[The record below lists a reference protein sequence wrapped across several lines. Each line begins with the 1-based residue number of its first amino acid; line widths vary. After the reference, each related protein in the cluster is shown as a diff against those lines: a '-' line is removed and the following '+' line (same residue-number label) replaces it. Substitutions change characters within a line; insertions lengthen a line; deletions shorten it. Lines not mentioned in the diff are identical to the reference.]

1 VGHVRAW
8 WCDDPVTETAPAGL
22 GSLSGR
28 SGGRRVVRH
37 LPARPGQRGTWPEGT
52 PGALIDRLADRG
64 IEAPWAHQAEAAAA
78 ASRGEHVVIATGTS
92 SGKTL
97 AMWLPSLTAL
107 LRDDRACA
115 LYLSPTK
122 ALSHDQLAALEALNV
137 PGVRAATYDGDT
149 PADERAW
156 VRAHA
161 NFILTNPDLVHRSL
175 LPRASAWSRVLRHLD
190 FILVDEAHHYRGVF
204 GSHVAMVIR
213 RLRRLAALHG
223 SSPTVICASATMAS
237 PGAAASRL
245 IGAPVT
251 PIEVDASA
259 HAAVTAVIWEPPEAV
274 VPGASAEPP
283 LSGWIAHP
291 DSPAPR
297 RSALVETSE
306 LLTDLT
312 CEGRRTLAFVRSR
325 RGAEVVAQRT
335 RDALQEV
342 SPDIAESVAAY
353 RGGYLAEERRALESD
368 LRDGRLLGV
377 ATTNALELGIDISG
391 LDAVIVSGWPGTR
404 ASLWQQWGRA
414 GRGDDEA
421 LAVLVVREDPL
432 DRYVLDHPGVVF
444 DQPVESVVLDPD
456 NPHVL
461 GPHLAAAAAEQPL
474 TDDDAITWFGPTA
487 PGRLAELAEQGLL
500 KHRRTGYYWT
510 HRESAAARID
520 LRGDAAPPVR
530 LVEEGTGRLLGTV
543 DASRAPATVHA
554 GAVYLHQGVSHV
566 VTTLDLDES
575 VALVRVEDVDHTT
588 TAEEIADYRIL
599 STDRSVSWGTAD
611 VALGEVEVTSQVVGY
626 VRRRVGSGE
635 ILGREPLD
643 MPERTLRTRGT
654 WWTVSDA
661 VVSQL
666 AQSGVDIA
674 GAAHAAEHA
683 AIGLMPLIA
692 TCDRWDIGG
701 VSTELHPDTQR
712 CTVVVYDGHPGGAGF
727 ADRGFEAAAQ
737 WWRATR
743 DLIAACECDA
753 GCPSCVQSPKCG
765 NGNNPLD
772 KTGAVLLLDALLTQ
786 MPPVMPSPPENSSR

>member
-1 VGHVRAW
+1 VR
-8 WCDDPVTETAPAGL
+8 D
-22 GSLSGR
+22 
-28 SGGRRVVRH
+28 
-37 LPARPGQRGTWPEGT
+37 LPARTGTRGAWPTQT
-52 PGALIDRLADRG
+52 PPALIERLSERG
-64 IEAPWAHQAEAAAA
+64 ITAPWAHQSDAAEAAM
-78 ASRGEHVVIATGTS
+78 RGEHVVVATGTS

-97 AMWLPSLTAL
+97 SMWLPSLTAL
-107 LRDDRACA
+107 LNDERSCV

-122 ALSHDQLAALEALNV
+122 ALAHDQLASLEALAI

-161 NFILTNPDLVHRSL
+161 NFILTNPDLIHRSL
-175 LPRASAWSRVLRHLD
+175 LPRSSAWARVLRHLD
-190 FILVDEAHHYRGVF
+190 FILIDEAHHYRGVF

-213 RLRRLAALHG
+213 RLRRLAAIHG
-223 SSPTVICASATMAS
+223 SDPTVICASATMAS
-237 PGAAASRL
+237 PAEAVGRL

-251 PIEVDASA
+251 AIDVDSSS
-259 HAAVTAVIWEPPEAV
+259 HAQVTAVLWEPPEAI

-283 LSGWIAHP
+283 LSGLPGASAEPPLSGWTARHDP
-291 DSPAPR
+291 DRAAPR
-297 RSALVETSE
+297 RSPLAETAD
-306 LLTDLT
+306 LLADLA
-312 CEGRRTLAFVRSR
+312 CAGHRTLAFVRSR
-325 RGAEVVAQRT
+325 RGAEVVAQRA
-335 RDALQEV
+335 RDSLTEV
-342 SPDIAESVAAY
+342 SPDLADSVAAY

-414 GRGDDEA
+414 GRGEDDA

-432 DRYVLDHPGVVF
+432 DRYVLGHPEVVF

-461 GPHLAAAAAEQPL
+461 GPHLTAAAAEQPL
-474 TDDDAITWFGPTA
+474 TEDDAVAWFGPTA
-487 PGRLAELAEQGLL
+487 PDRLAELAAQGLL
-500 KHRRTGYYWT
+500 RQRRTGYYWT

-543 DASRAPATVHA
+543 EAARAPATVHA

-566 VTTLDLDES
+566 VISLDLDDS
-575 VALVRVEDVDHTT
+575 VALVRVEEVEYTT
-588 TAEEIADYRIL
+588 TAEEISDYRIL
-599 STDRSVSWGTAD
+599 SIDRTVSWGAAD
-611 VALGEVEVTSQVVGY
+611 VAIGEVEVTSQVVGY
-626 VRRRVGSGE
+626 VRRRVGTGE
-635 ILGREPLD
+635 ILGREQLD
-643 MPERTLRTRGT
+643 MPERTLTTRGT

-661 VVSQL
+661 TIRDL
-666 AQSGVDIA
+666 ANAGVDIA

-701 VSTELHPDTQR
+701 VSTERHPDTER

-727 ADRGFEAAAQ
+727 AERGYEMARR
-737 WWRATR
+737 WWQATR
-743 DLIAACECDA
+743 DLISACACET
-753 GCPSCVQSPKCG
+753 GCPACVQSPKCG
-765 NGNNPLD
+765 NGNEPLD
-772 KTGAVLLLDALLTQ
+772 KAGAVLMLDALLSEAPDVTEQ
-786 MPPVMPSPPENSSR
+786 QARPEQNSR